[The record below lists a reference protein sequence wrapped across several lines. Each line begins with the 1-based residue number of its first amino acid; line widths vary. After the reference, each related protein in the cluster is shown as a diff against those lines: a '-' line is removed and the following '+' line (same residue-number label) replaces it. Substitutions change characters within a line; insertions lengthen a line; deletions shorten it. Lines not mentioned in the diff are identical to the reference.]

1 MTSKEREEI
10 FKAINNVSKKVNELS
25 QKIDSYFN
33 NRCDDNKTEIET
45 SQDAICEESTYIE
58 ERLTDVENALCE
70 LSESE
75 VE

>member
-1 MTSKEREEI
+1 MTNKEREEI
-10 FKAINNVSKKVNELS
+10 FKAINNVSNKVNELS

-33 NRCDDNKTEIET
+33 NRCDDNMTEIET

-75 VE
+75 V

>member
-1 MTSKEREEI
+1 MTDKQILIELANI
-10 FKAINNVSKKVNELS
+10 KKQVNELS

-45 SQDAICEESTYIE
+45 SQDAICEESVYIE

>member
-1 MTSKEREEI
+1 MTNKEKEEI
-10 FKAINNVSKKVNELS
+10 FKAINDVSNKVNELS

-45 SQDAICEESTYIE
+45 SQDAICESSTDTE
-58 ERLTDVENALCE
+58 QRLADIENALCE

-75 VE
+75 V